1 MGLLFALLLIVAG
14 ILAASALIIKNQPNA
29 RDLIAKLVPFQ
40 GIIGIVLLLFGIYW
54 LLFWILPYLGGIMR
68 YAPITGLMALVAC
81 LVAIGL
87 GFLLGYGLIS
97 QYLLSKNADAARSGE
112 AMRLKLAGI
121 QGPIGLVAIILGIWM
136 LIGALSWRMF

>member
-14 ILAASALIIKNQPNA
+14 ILAAASLIIKNQPNA

-40 GIIGIVLLLFGIYW
+40 GIIGIVLLLFGVYW

-68 YAPITGLMALVAC
+68 AYPIRGLVALLAC
-81 LVAIGL
+81 LVSIGL

-112 AMRLKLAGI
+112 SMRLKLAGI
-121 QGPIGLVAIILGIWM
+121 QGPIGLIGIVLGIWM
-136 LIGALSWRMF
+136 LINSLSWGVF

>member
-14 ILAASALIIKNQPNA
+14 VLAASALIIKNQPNA
-29 RDLIAKLVPFQ
+29 RDLIAKIVPFQ

-54 LLFWILPYLGGIMR
+54 LLFWILPYLGVMMR
-68 YAPITGLMALVAC
+68 YSPIWGLVALASC
-81 LVAIGL
+81 LVAIIL
-87 GFLLGYGLIS
+87 GFLLGYGLLS

-121 QGPIGLVAIILGIWM
+121 QGPVGLVGIVLGIWM
-136 LIGALSWRMF
+136 LINSLSWAPF